1 MKNMKWLFAVL
12 LFAALP
18 LVAQQDRDV
27 TLSVFASQV
36 SLDGGELDDAFETEF
51 EDGNGF
57 GLAGYMPFNRW
68 IGVEA
73 SIFSLRNE
81 SRLLFEGAAP
91 FELGRVDL
99 VPVSIGAQAH
109 LTGGMRF
116 DPYIGAGAT
125 YMMASDLYSEDLD
138 IVGIGRIE
146 VDSEFTYFLNAG
158 IAFDFNDHFGIA
170 LDGRYI
176 PYEPSTQAAAGDEV
190 ELDLSPTILSAAL
203 RFRF

>member
-1 MKNMKWLFAVL
+1 MNKMKWLSVVL

-18 LVAQQDRDV
+18 LCAQERKMSISLFV
-27 TLSVFASQV
+27 SQV
-36 SLDGGELDDAFETEF
+36 SMDGAELDDAFETEF
-51 EDGNGF
+51 EDGTGF
-57 GLAGYMPFNRW
+57 GLAAYMPFNRF
-68 IGVEA
+68 IGVEG

-81 SRLLFEGAAP
+81 SRLVLEGEAP
-91 FELGRVDL
+91 FELGRADL
-99 VPVSIGAQAH
+99 VPISIGAQAH

-116 DPYIGAGAT
+116 DPYIGAGAS
-125 YMMASDLYSEDLD
+125 YVSASDLYSEDLD
-138 IVGIGRIE
+138 VVGIGRIE
-146 VDSEFTYFLNAG
+146 VESEFTYYLNAG
-158 IAFDFNDHFGIA
+158 VAFDFNDHFGIA